1 MHAMLSGNRK
11 EQELLNDAE
20 LLAEH
25 ETAESW
31 HCLRGALGF
40 WCLDFGM
47 SDLGVRFFF
56 ACFGLTAQARRPE
69 HAGTLMSLCPEAQRQ
84 SKTCEPLSKLRVS
97 PFNNPYSS
105 PLYNPLYNPLLRC
118 LDYSS
123 CINPPVSMF
132 ELLGLSCRDAGFIPE
147 GEPSS
152 GGRVAGGS
160 NCESRRVS
168 SAPFGLNALG

>member
-1 MHAMLSGNRK
+1 MLSGNRK

-47 SDLGVRFFF
+47 SDLGVRVF
-56 ACFGLTAQARRPE
+56 
-69 HAGTLMSLCPEAQRQ
+69 
-84 SKTCEPLSKLRVS
+84 LRA
-97 PFNNPYSS
+97 
-105 PLYNPLYNPLLRC
+105 LYNPLLRS

-123 CINPPVSMF
+123 CISPPVSMF
-132 ELLGLSCRDAGFIPE
+132 ELLGLSCRGAGCIPE
-147 GEPSS
+147 GEPS
-152 GGRVAGGS
+152 
-160 NCESRRVS
+160 
-168 SAPFGLNALG
+168 